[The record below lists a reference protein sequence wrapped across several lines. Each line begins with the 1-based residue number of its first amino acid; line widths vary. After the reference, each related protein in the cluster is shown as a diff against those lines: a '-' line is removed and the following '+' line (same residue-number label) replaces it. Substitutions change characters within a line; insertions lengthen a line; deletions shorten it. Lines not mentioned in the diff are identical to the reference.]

1 MRGTERH
8 KCKRA
13 QNMPDEP
20 SLQEVVANKTGIEP
34 DQYYDTLRT
43 KLKKDT
49 QLQHCLTERF
59 PFRILAKYWTF
70 PNFYHKTL
78 VNDLRMTSSWF
89 LNRFGAIY
97 PVPEIP
103 SPGMDD
109 ADDSEPMIKQ
119 IFDEFPFFKFGG
131 VPFVCSHDY
140 LWNNRPGQ
148 NSRNKDVFEIRYGI
162 KLSDVYI
169 SLYELQ
175 SVASF
180 NSLFS
185 MIDDFFVTGNYDDT
199 VLTIFDNDL
208 PYGAKDSSTK
218 HECHFKPIFCI
229 DQGVPVRYIKTVSDN
244 NNVLF
249 SRQYES
255 EQRHKYTEQRKFVLT
270 KLGEFYKTSNP
281 NDYSVAG
288 YPTDIDF
295 IVKTGLH
302 EFTFLSYDRFSKQGN
317 FLITNIRYDNNTDNL
332 QYTMK
337 KCTFIQMPGQ
347 INAIQR
353 ARAMHFNKMYGP
365 KNR

>member
-1 MRGTERH
+1 
-8 KCKRA
+8 
-13 QNMPDEP
+13 MPDEP
-20 SLQEVVANKTGIEP
+20 SFEEVVANKTGVEP
-34 DQYYDTLRT
+34 DLYCETLQT
-43 KLKKDT
+43 KLNKDIPLRHYLIEHFKFS
-49 QLQHCLTERF
+49 Q
-59 PFRILAKYWTF
+59 LAKYWEF
-70 PNFYHKTL
+70 SHFYHKTL
-78 VNDLRMTSSWF
+78 VNDLLLTSSLF
-89 LNRFGAIY
+89 LNRFGTVY
-97 PVPEIP
+97 PVSKIP
-103 SPGMDD
+103 S
-109 ADDSEPMIKQ
+109 ADVDGTDETTHKIAR
-119 IFDEFPFFKFGG
+119 IFEEFPFFKFGG
-131 VPFVCSHDY
+131 VPFVCTHDY
-140 LWNNRPGQ
+140 IWNTRSGTNGHA
-148 NSRNKDVFEIRYGI
+148 KDMFEINYGI

-169 SLYELQ
+169 SLNELQ

-180 NSLFS
+180 NSLFA

-249 SRQYES
+249 SHQYES

-302 EFTFLSYDRFSKQGN
+302 EFTFLSYDRFSKQGS

-337 KCTFIQMPGQ
+337 KCTFIQMPEQ